1 MLNLIAYH
9 INYDKI
15 STSNLHIF
23 DMIKLLV
30 DNYNFKIIDINELYK
45 DNINTFL
52 LEKFNELPSNIL
64 IFKGSSGIYKF
75 KIHKS
80 IKISFFIDDV
90 HPGGSVR
97 KNRIKSLKKTTNIF
111 CTYAYYFNNYY
122 PKGKYKLYWLPHSIR
137 FNDIEFNNNPIKK
150 ILITGRLNKRVYPN
164 RDIIYVYSKKKNDI
178 VYLRPNVGYREK
190 KSEINDKMIFGKKFM
205 LYLNKYLCGF
215 TCDLIPE
222 RPYLVA
228 KHFEI
233 MGSGSLL
240 LACNPNTKK
249 YFTKLGFED
258 MIDYVSCTPENIKD
272 KTKFILDENNI
283 DIINKIRLSGYNKV
297 IKFHNYKI
305 RTEYIYNIMV
315 NNENNISYNY

>member
-9 INYDKI
+9 INCNDI

-30 DNYNFKIIDINELYK
+30 NNYNFQTIDINKLYE
-45 DNINTFL
+45 DNINEL
-52 LEKFNELPSNIL
+52 LLLKFKELPCNIL
-64 IFKGSSGIYKF
+64 IFKGSSGIHKF
-75 KIHKS
+75 KTKKNIN
-80 IKISFFIDDV
+80 ISFFIDDV

-97 KNRIKSLKKTTNIF
+97 KNRFKSLKRTKHVF

-122 PKGKYKLYWLPHSIR
+122 PKGKYQLHWLPHSIR
-137 FNDIEFNNNPIKK
+137 FNDIKFNDDPVRK

-164 RDIIYVYSKKKNDI
+164 REIIYKYSKGSNNI
-178 VYLRPNVGYREK
+178 EYLRPNVGYRVNK
-190 KSEINDKMIFGKKFM
+190 DSINSKMIFGRKFM
-205 LYLNKYLCGF
+205 LKLNKYLCGF

-258 MIDYVSCTPENIKD
+258 MIDYVSCTPKNIED
-272 KTKFILDENNI
+272 KINFILDKNNI
-283 DIINKIRLSGYNKV
+283 DLIDKIRISGYNKV

-305 RTEYIYNIMV
+305 RTEYMYNIII
-315 NNENNISYNY
+315 NNKNNISYNY